1 MEQATLTRSGA
12 TEHFP
17 TGGSES
23 ADFSM
28 GQLRA
33 AVLELFTAVTSALE
47 DERES
52 AEESL
57 TRAANLLRESPQPV
71 APSPRSKGGLAPWQV
86 RKITSYIE
94 ANLDGAI
101 RSDDLA
107 ASVRLNACHFSRAF
121 RSTFGVPPLQYVA
134 KRRMELAQG
143 LMLTS
148 DAPLSQI
155 ALECGCSDQAH
166 FSRLFRRFV
175 GETPRDWRRA
185 RMGHVEAHPSAA
197 AITGRRRRDIEPE
210 SAPESRQ
217 PRRSNP

>member
-1 MEQATLTRSGA
+1 MEQGALPRADRTGPFPDSGSDA
-12 TEHFP
+12 
-17 TGGSES
+17 
-23 ADFSM
+23 ADCSM

-57 TRAANLLRESPQPV
+57 VRAARLLRQPTEAAPQGPV
-71 APSPRSKGGLAPWQV
+71 SKGGLAPWQV
-86 RKITSYIE
+86 RKVTTYIE
-94 ANLDGAI
+94 ANLGSPI

-107 ASVRLNACHFSRAF
+107 AMVRLTACHFSRAF
-121 RSTFGVPPLQYVA
+121 RNTFGTPPLQYVA
-134 KRRMELAQG
+134 ERRMELAQG
-143 LMLTS
+143 LMLSS

-155 ALECGCSDQAH
+155 ALDCGCSDQAH

-185 RMGHVEAHPSAA
+185 RMGQAVP
-197 AITGRRRRDIEPE
+197 TP
-210 SAPESRQ
+210 
-217 PRRSNP
+217 